1 MIRCIFVSNV
11 NVKHFLAV
19 GISDS
24 ELPVDDLGTGSV
36 CYMADTKKLY
46 VFHGGTGQW
55 YEQPMDTSSGGS
67 GKDGKDGADG
77 KDGYTPVRG
86 IDYWTEEDIAA
97 IKSYVETAIEEGT
110 W

>member
-19 GISDS
+19 GVSDS
-24 ELPVDDLGTGSV
+24 ELPVEDLDTGSV

-46 VFHGGTGQW
+46 VFHSGTGKW
-55 YEQPMDTSSGGS
+55 YEQPMGTSTGGG
-67 GKDGKDGADG
+67 GKDGKDG

-86 IDYWTEEDIAA
+86 VDYWTDEDIAV
-97 IKSYVETAIEEGT
+97 IKSYVETAIEEGQ